1 MNRAGRQ
8 GRPRPPF
15 AFWIRLLI
23 LGLCGWGCT
32 QVEQPPVRPE
42 PSKARP
48 DQEIWG
54 WTAELTQG
62 GRKRAVV
69 KAGHFQKYDRS
80 PKTELDEGVTV
91 LFYGSYGQKQ
101 VSRLTAQRA
110 EIDDKT
116 NDMMVFD
123 RVVLIA
129 QDSTRLE
136 TDSLSWHRESE
147 KITGEGRV
155 TIRRPDGVETGV
167 GFEASSDLKRWTMHQ
182 VITRLGGADSLGL

>member
-1 MNRAGRQ
+1 MNRSGGQ
-8 GRPRPPF
+8 SGPHLPF
-15 AFWIRLLI
+15 VFWIRLLV
-23 LGLCGWGCT
+23 LGLCASGCT
-32 QVEQPPVRPE
+32 QVEQSPVRPE
-42 PSKARP
+42 SSKPRP

-80 PKTELDEGVTV
+80 PNTELDEGVTV
-91 LFYGSYGQKQ
+91 IFYDSHGQRQ
-101 VSRLTAQRA
+101 VSELTARRA
-110 EIDDKT
+110 EIDGKT

-123 RVVLIA
+123 LVVLIA

-147 KITGEGRV
+147 KITGQGRV
-155 TIRRPDGVETGV
+155 RIRRSDGVETGV

-182 VITRLGGADSLGL
+182 VITRLGRADPLGP